1 MDTYLMFFT
10 VHNKLFQRKKKQGG
24 GETYRDRRKLMLEK
38 IKYITVFISI
48 KNKKKKYQ

>member
-24 GETYRDRRKLMLEK
+24 GGQTYRDRRKLMLEK
-38 IKYITVFISI
+38 IKYITGFISI
-48 KNKKKKYQ
+48 KIKKKYQ